1 MDLYDDTPEVVGA
14 GENDEK
20 VKKRV
25 TIDDKNDIKFINVE
39 NEKEEPK
46 QKSEFIRN
54 LELIGWPWKISG
66 TVFLIGLLFHV
77 IAFGTP
83 DWLNT
88 FDASGNDVMHVGIWS
103 ACVLIS
109 NCTFRSE
116 TSTCLNAVRTFGGL
130 GVVCCLV
137 VLVLLVCY
145 IRNEAGRRGIS
156 RGVVAN
162 CFVAALAIQIESSL
176 FWRSGACAYSDI
188 TGATTKQWAW
198 SIALSFVSVVLILAA
213 GLSFLAIELISISRE
228 KNKARPWKGK
238 GFNIT

>member
-14 GENDEK
+14 GENDDK

-116 TSTCLNAVRTFGGL
+116 TST
-130 GVVCCLV
+130 
-137 VLVLLVCY
+137 
-145 IRNEAGRRGIS
+145 
-156 RGVVAN
+156 
-162 CFVAALAIQIESSL
+162 LAIQIESSL
-176 FWRSGACAYSDI
+176 FWRSGACAYSDV
-188 TGATTKQWAW
+188 TGTTTKQWAW

-228 KNKARPWKGK
+228 NNKTRPWKGK